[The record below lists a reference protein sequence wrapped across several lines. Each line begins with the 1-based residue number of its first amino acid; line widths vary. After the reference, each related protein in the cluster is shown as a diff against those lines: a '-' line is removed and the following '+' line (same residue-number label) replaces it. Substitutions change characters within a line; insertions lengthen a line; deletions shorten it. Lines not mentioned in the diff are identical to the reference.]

1 MNHRAMALLGCQL
14 MRPSMEGR
22 FDPADACDDIM
33 AHAGILASYTVR
45 LMDGPPPSAEIQFKA
60 GQNYLGISDGQA
72 EALAYLQWRMTDA
85 ASRFVADII
94 DVEARWPQEPMPAR
108 AAGAAVIML
117 ATGLLEFRG
126 KAVALASEGAIQP
139 GDVPAER

>member
-1 MNHRAMALLGCQL
+1 MNIRTMALLGCQL
-14 MRPSMEGR
+14 MRPGMEGR
-22 FDPADACDDIM
+22 FDSADACDDIM
-33 AHAGILASYTVR
+33 AHAGILADYTVR
-45 LMDGPPPSAEIQFKA
+45 LMDARPASPERLFKA
-60 GQNYLGISDGQA
+60 GQNYLELDGNQA
-72 EALAYLQWRMTDA
+72 EALAYLPWRMTDA

-94 DVEARWPQEPMPAR
+94 DVDALWPEESMPAR

-117 ATGLLEFRG
+117 AAGLLEFRG